1 MIDSLPPL
9 LKWPGGKRWLVPT
22 LAQLYEPYR
31 DRTYVSLF
39 VGGGADAFGLAP
51 ARAIIN
57 DINPHLMNF
66 YTWVQ
71 SGVSLHHTTVSTENT
86 VQSYAHNRCLFNRM
100 IEQGTS
106 QTPTA
111 AMLFYYL
118 NKAGYNGLCRFNRKG
133 LYNVPY
139 GKYDK
144 LRFLPYP
151 EGKRTLTFSHYSSA
165 MHGWSLSNS
174 DFAEVDF
181 PDGAAVYADPPY
193 DDGFTNYSAGGFS
206 WDDQVR
212 LVKFLADYDGPVIIC
227 NKATSRIEELYL
239 DHGYSLT
246 HVDAPRRISCNGNRD
261 KVVEVLAIKGK

>member
-22 LAQLYEPYR
+22 LTALYEPYR

-51 ARAIIN
+51 ARAILN

-66 YTWVQ
+66 YRWIQ
-71 SGVSLHHTTVSTENT
+71 SGVSLHHTTVSVANT
-86 VQSYAHNRCLFNRM
+86 AQDYAHNRTLFNQM
-100 IEQGTS
+100 ITQGAHG
-106 QTPTA
+106 TPTA

-139 GKYDK
+139 GKYDN
-144 LRFLPYP
+144 LRFLPYQVAN
-151 EGKRTLTFSHYSSA
+151 RTLTFSHYSAA
-165 MHGWSLSNS
+165 MHGWSLSNG

-181 PDGAAVYADPPY
+181 PDGSWVYVDPPY

-212 LVKFLADYDGPVIIC
+212 LVKFLADYDGPVIIS
-227 NKATSRIEELYL
+227 NKATSRIEELYR

-246 HVDAPRRISCNGNRD
+246 HVDAPRRIACNGNRD
-261 KVVEVLAIKGK
+261 KVTEILAVKGK